1 MKKSIFLAT
10 IFLVTMACKNEQ
22 ASNLIDPN
30 AQDVSMEDF
39 KTKTEEPSQLKQEA
53 ISNQEVQVN
62 ANPDGKYPVIK
73 FNKDVHDF
81 GDITEGE
88 KVDYTFTFIN
98 TGEADLI
105 ISNAAG
111 SCGCTVPEFPKEPIK
126 PGKKGKM
133 KVSFDSAGKPGNQQK
148 TVTITS
154 NTATGNDI
162 LTIKANVLPKNQ

>member
-1 MKKSIFLAT
+1 MKKSIFLAG
-10 IFLVTMACKNEQ
+10 ILLVAMACKNDQ

-30 AQDVSMEDF
+30 AQDVSMDSYN
-39 KTKTEEPSQLKQEA
+39 KQPSATESKAVTETTTQPVSQN
-53 ISNQEVQVN
+53 SN
-62 ANPDGKYPVIK
+62 AKFPKIK
-73 FNKDVHDF
+73 FNKEIHDF
-81 GDITEGE
+81 GDITDGD
-88 KVDYTFTFIN
+88 KVDYTFTFTN

-126 PGKKGKM
+126 PGKSGKM
-133 KVSFDSAGKPGNQQK
+133 KVSFDSTGKPGNQQK

-154 NTATGNDI
+154 NTATGNEI

>member
-1 MKKSIFLAT
+1 MKKSIFLAG
-10 IFLVTMACKNEQ
+10 ILLVAMACKNDQ

-30 AQDVSMEDF
+30 AQDVSMEDYQ
-39 KTKTEEPSQLKQEA
+39 KKPEENNSLKQDANAAPVVE
-53 ISNQEVQVN
+53 SNTSN
-62 ANPDGKYPVIK
+62 GKFPVIK

-81 GDITEGE
+81 GDITDGE
-88 KVDYTFTFIN
+88 KVDYTFTFTN

-111 SCGCTVPEFPKEPIK
+111 SCGCTVPEFPKEPVK

-133 KVSFDSAGKPGNQQK
+133 KVSFDSSGKPGNQKK

>member
-1 MKKSIFLAT
+1 MKKSIFLAG
-10 IFLVTMACKNEQ
+10 ILLVAMACKKDQ

-30 AQDVSMEDF
+30 AQDVSMEDYQ
-39 KTKTEEPSQLKQEA
+39 KKPEENNSLKQDANAAPVVE
-53 ISNQEVQVN
+53 SNTSN
-62 ANPDGKYPVIK
+62 GKFPVIK

-81 GDITEGE
+81 GDITDGD
-88 KVDYTFTFIN
+88 KVDYTFTFTN

-111 SCGCTVPEFPKEPIK
+111 SCGCTVPEFPKEPVK

-133 KVSFDSAGKPGNQQK
+133 KVSFDSSGKPGNQQK

>member
-1 MKKSIFLAT
+1 MKKSIFLAG
-10 IFLVTMACKNEQ
+10 ILLVAMACKNDQ

-30 AQDVSMEDF
+30 AQDVSMEDYQ
-39 KTKTEEPSQLKQEA
+39 KKPEENNSLKQDANAAPVVE
-53 ISNQEVQVN
+53 SNTSN
-62 ANPDGKYPVIK
+62 GKFPVIK

-81 GDITEGE
+81 GDITDGD
-88 KVDYTFTFIN
+88 KVDYTFTFTN

-133 KVSFDSAGKPGNQQK
+133 KVLN
-148 TVTITS
+148 
-154 NTATGNDI
+154 NRTGSG
-162 LTIKANVLPKNQ
+162 

>member
-1 MKKSIFLAT
+1 MKKSIFLAA
-10 IFLVTMACKNEQ
+10 ILLVALACKNEQ

-30 AQDVSMEDF
+30 AQDVSMEDYQKKPEETNSF
-39 KTKTEEPSQLKQEA
+39 KQDA
-53 ISNQEVQVN
+53 IAAPVAESNKSN
-62 ANPDGKYPVIK
+62 GKFPVIK
-73 FNKDVHDF
+73 FNKDLHDF
-81 GDITEGE
+81 GDITDGD
-88 KVDYTFTFIN
+88 KVDYTFTFTN

-133 KVSFDSAGKPGNQQK
+133 KVSFDSSGKPGNQQK

-154 NTATGNDI
+154 NTASGNEI

>member
-1 MKKSIFLAT
+1 MKKSIFLAG
-10 IFLVTMACKNEQ
+10 ILLVAMACKNDQ

-30 AQDVSMEDF
+30 AQDVSMEDYQ
-39 KTKTEEPSQLKQEA
+39 KKPEENNSLKQDANAAPVVE
-53 ISNQEVQVN
+53 SNTSN
-62 ANPDGKYPVIK
+62 GKFPVIK

-81 GDITEGE
+81 GDITDGD
-88 KVDYTFTFIN
+88 KVDYTFTFTN

-133 KVSFDSAGKPGNQQK
+133 KVSFDSSGKPGNQQK

>member
-1 MKKSIFLAT
+1 MKKSIFLAG
-10 IFLVTMACKNEQ
+10 ILLVAMACKNDQ

-30 AQDVSMEDF
+30 AQDVSMEDYQ
-39 KTKTEEPSQLKQEA
+39 KKPEETNSLKQDA
-53 ISNQEVQVN
+53 IAAPVVESNTSN
-62 ANPDGKYPVIK
+62 GKFPVIK

-81 GDITEGE
+81 GDITDGD
-88 KVDYTFTFIN
+88 KVDYTFTFTN
-98 TGEADLI
+98 TGAADLI

>member
-1 MKKSIFLAT
+1 MKKSIFLAG
-10 IFLVTMACKNEQ
+10 ILLVTMACKNDQ

-30 AQDVSMEDF
+30 AQDVSMEDYQ
-39 KTKTEEPSQLKQEA
+39 KKPEENNSLKQDANAAPVVE
-53 ISNQEVQVN
+53 SNTSN
-62 ANPDGKYPVIK
+62 GKFPVIK
-73 FNKDVHDF
+73 FNKEVHDF
-81 GDITEGE
+81 GDITDGD
-88 KVDYTFTFIN
+88 KVDYTFTFTN

-133 KVSFDSAGKPGNQQK
+133 KVSFDSSGKPGNQQK